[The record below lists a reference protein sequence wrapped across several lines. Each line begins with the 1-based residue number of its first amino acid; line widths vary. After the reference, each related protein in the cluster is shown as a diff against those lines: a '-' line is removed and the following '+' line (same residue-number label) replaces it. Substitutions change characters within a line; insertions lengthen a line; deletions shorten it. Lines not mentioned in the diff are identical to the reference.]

1 MTIIVTVKNDEK
13 IIIGADKRIIEDDT
27 IVSEDSS
34 KILIKELKIESLSKI
49 TKEQFLIAFTGTYS
63 LFELL
68 KTFTAPVKDSHD
80 TFFEYLYKTFV
91 PKLNSYLT
99 KYNFTRDYNG
109 QNGVNWELIIAY
121 KNSLFRVEFNLGIC
135 EITTPYYAIG
145 APRDIALGSLYTNF
159 NDQPQPR
166 PGYMVAT
173 AIRACAAHNVLCNDD
188 FELYVVNNEGK
199 IERVK

>member
-188 FELYVVNNEGK
+188 FELYAVNNEGK